1 MIDNKTLDSAN
12 ELIKKAEKVNKLMS
26 QCFALDNL
34 WQNNYFSVRIS
45 NRMTEAYVE
54 VSEETAKMIQHDIL
68 TQMLKIER
76 GLKEALA

>member
-45 NRMTEAYVE
+45 NRMTETYVE

-76 GLKEALA
+76 ALKETL

>member
-76 GLKEALA
+76 GLKEAL